1 MKDREY
7 KDAWQE
13 LKEELMKQLDIES
26 ERLKRAEKGLEDNVY
41 NSYSIG
47 KISGQRVELINVL
60 LTMTSLDNTNEF
72 RNLLSDLEDKQ
83 HGL

>member
-41 NSYSIG
+41 NSYIIG

-72 RNLLSDLEDKQ
+72 SNLLSDLEDE
-83 HGL
+83 

>member
-1 MKDREY
+1 MKDKQY
-7 KDAWQE
+7 KAIWQE

-41 NSYSIG
+41 NSYIIG

-72 RNLLSDLEDKQ
+72 SNLLSDLEDE
-83 HGL
+83 

>member
-13 LKEELMKQLDIES
+13 LKVEMLKQLDIES
-26 ERLKRAEKGLEDNVY
+26 ERLKRAEKVLEDNVY
-41 NSYSIG
+41 NSYIIG

-60 LTMTSLDNTNEF
+60 LTMTSLDGTNEF
-72 RNLLSDLEDKQ
+72 NNLLSDMEDK
-83 HGL
+83 

>member
-41 NSYSIG
+41 NSYIIG

-72 RNLLSDLEDKQ
+72 SNLLSDLEDK
-83 HGL
+83 

>member
-1 MKDREY
+1 MKDKEY

-13 LKEELMKQLDIES
+13 LKVEMLKQLDIES
-26 ERLKRAEKGLEDNVY
+26 ERLKRAEKELEDNVY
-41 NSYSIG
+41 NSYIIG

-72 RNLLSDLEDKQ
+72 SNLLSDLEDE
-83 HGL
+83 

>member
-41 NSYSIG
+41 NSYIIG

-60 LTMTSLDNTNEF
+60 LTMTSLDGTNEF
-72 RNLLSDLEDKQ
+72 SNLLSDLEDK
-83 HGL
+83 

>member
-7 KDAWQE
+7 KEAWQT

-41 NSYSIG
+41 NSYIIG

-60 LTMTSLDNTNEF
+60 LTMTSLDNTNDF
-72 RNLLSDLEDKQ
+72 NNLLSDIEMSD
-83 HGL
+83 

>member
-1 MKDREY
+1 MKDKEY

-13 LKEELMKQLDIES
+13 LKVEMMKQLDIES

-41 NSYSIG
+41 NSYIIG

-60 LTMTSLDNTNEF
+60 LTMTSLDGTNEF
-72 RNLLSDLEDKQ
+72 SNLLSDLEDE
-83 HGL
+83 

>member
-1 MKDREY
+1 MKDRDY

-13 LKEELMKQLDIES
+13 LKEELMQQLDIES
-26 ERLKRAEKGLEDNVY
+26 ERLKRAEKELEDNVY
-41 NSYSIG
+41 NSYIIG

-72 RNLLSDLEDKQ
+72 SNLLSDLEDE
-83 HGL
+83 

>member
-1 MKDREY
+1 MKDKEY

-13 LKEELMKQLDIES
+13 LKVEMLKQLDIES
-26 ERLKRAEKGLEDNVY
+26 ERLKRAEKELEDNVY
-41 NSYSIG
+41 NSYIIG

-72 RNLLSDLEDKQ
+72 SNLLSDLEDK
-83 HGL
+83 